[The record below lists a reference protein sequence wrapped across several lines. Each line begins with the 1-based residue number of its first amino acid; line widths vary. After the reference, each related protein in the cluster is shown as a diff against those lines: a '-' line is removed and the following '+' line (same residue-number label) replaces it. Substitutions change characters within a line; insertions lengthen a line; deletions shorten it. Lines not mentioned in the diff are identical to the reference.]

1 MNKLRSWLY
10 WAARLLGDVN
20 AIQRGPEAIARRLV
34 RKAAGRQFGK
44 LLRKL

>member
-34 RKAAGRQFGK
+34 RKAAGRQVGR
-44 LLRKL
+44 LMRRI